1 MTRNSLQ
8 IVLAM
13 LLTTAL
19 GLTACG
25 RKGPLERPPHAE
37 KRAEGATGPDGKPSD
52 RPQRPLII
60 DRLIR

>member
-1 MTRNSLQ
+1 MTRNGLHLVLA
-8 IVLAM
+8 IVLM
-13 LLTTAL
+13 TAL

-52 RPQRPLII
+52 RPQRPFIL
-60 DRLIR
+60 DKLVR